1 MVFLHSGSWKNFAVS
16 ICCPYMDKT
25 LNRIFDPLREKY
37 VKLTPEEA
45 VRQLFIRF
53 LTGQRGYPQSHIAS
67 EYVFELN
74 GMQRRADIVVFN
86 KELKPVLIVEC
97 KAQNV
102 QLEKPEIARETMEQ
116 ALRYNSVLGVK
127 VLVITNARNTF
138 ALKFKSGNGN
148 GNENEKGNRNAN
160 GSKYEFLKELPSY
173 EELCA

>member
-1 MVFLHSGSWKNFAVS
+1 M
-16 ICCPYMDKT
+16 MDKS
-25 LNRIFDPLREKY
+25 LDSIFDPLRKKY

-53 LTGQRGYPQSHIAS
+53 LVNRRGFPASHVAS
-67 EYVFELN
+67 EYVLELN

-102 QLEKPEIARETMEQ
+102 KLENPEIARETMEQ
-116 ALRYNSVLGVK
+116 ALRYNSVLGVI

-138 ALKFKSGNGN
+138 AIKLNRSGSNDNGMP
-148 GNENEKGNRNAN
+148 
-160 GSKYEFLKELPSY
+160 YEFLNDLPSY
-173 EELCA
+173 QELCGM

>member
-1 MVFLHSGSWKNFAVS
+1 MPYFCTAIVIITWLGNFQEVFD
-16 ICCPYMDKT
+16 MDKAVD
-25 LNRIFDPLREKY
+25 RILDPLRKKY

-97 KAQNV
+97 KARTV
-102 QLEKPEIARETMEQ
+102 QLDKPEIARETMEQ

-138 ALKFKSGNGN
+138 ALKFKYGNGN
-148 GNENEKGNRNAN
+148 GNAN
-160 GSKYEFLKELPSY
+160 GSGYEFLNELPSY
-173 EELCA
+173 EELCGAI